1 MKYGKIYSRWLSP
14 DDGGT
19 LADFSCFFTFCFN
32 GYKFIYEKKIS
43 YLKKSWIGIR
53 MPGFESSFQQWLHE
67 SKKNPPS
74 GDTLP
79 HLSHRMNEGL
89 NQDSEQEMHVGK

>member
-32 GYKFIYEKKIS
+32 GYKFIYEKKNIL
-43 YLKKSWIGIR
+43 LKKILDW
-53 MPGFESSFQQWLHE
+53 
-67 SKKNPPS
+67 
-74 GDTLP
+74 D
-79 HLSHRMNEGL
+79 
-89 NQDSEQEMHVGK
+89 